1 MASIDASKSSRPA
14 TPSHTAQVRRALAG
28 YFPILGWVPSYQR
41 KWLKAD
47 LIGGLTIWGLLIPEG
62 MAYAQLAGMPPE
74 TMFFAS
80 PAALLAYAIFGT
92 SRQLVVAVSAAAA
105 TMSAATVMEVAS
117 PGSERFFALTT
128 ALALLVGVLSILF
141 GLLRLGFVA
150 NFISKP
156 VQTGFVYGLAL
167 TIAMKQFPKI
177 LGIEPGQG
185 TFFERLWDLLRHLDE
200 TNWWTLLAVGL
211 PSLVLMLVLE
221 QFVPRLPAALV
232 ALVFGI
238 VVVSVFG
245 LQAHGVTVIGEIPAA
260 LPHLATPSVSLSDLL
275 ALLGGALGLTL
286 VVYAEA
292 IGPARQFAAKHGQ
305 EVDQNQELIGLG
317 MADAF
322 AGLCGGFSI
331 GASLSKSAANEQA
344 GAKTQVSGLVA
355 MVLTLVT
362 AVALTPLFTNLPE
375 ATLGAVVVVAIR
387 GMMDTKAMQRFF
399 QLRRWEFWLAMVA
412 LVGVLAL
419 DILPG
424 LVLAIVLSLLLLI
437 YRASRPYLALLGR
450 VPGTDEFSDIAH
462 HPGNEPVSGVLII
475 RIDGPLFFA
484 NASLVRDGILARLG
498 MATPQPAEVVL
509 DLEETSELDIT
520 GIEMLGELLDHLAA
534 RHVRLVLT
542 GLHAHVREMLQ
553 RTGLTDRIGEAHLY
567 ASVREAVI
575 GTTPEQAP
583 ALEPTL
589 EQASGTGGRNLARPA
604 NYSDGSMSPM
614 DGVPPPLQ

>member
-1 MASIDASKSSRPA
+1 MASANLPDGIRSTTPTHPA
-14 TPSHTAQVRRALAG
+14 RVRRALAG
-28 YFPILGWVPSYQR
+28 YFPIIGWLPKYRRQ
-41 KWLKAD
+41 WLKSD
-47 LIGGLTIWGLLIPEG
+47 LMGGLTIWALLIPEG

-80 PAALLAYAIFGT
+80 PVALLAYAIFGT

-105 TMSAATVMEVAS
+105 TMSAATVIEVAS
-117 PGSERFFALTT
+117 PGSERFVELTA
-128 ALALLVGVLSILF
+128 ALALLVGALSILF

-167 TIAMKQFPKI
+167 TIAMKQLPKI

-185 TFFERLWDLLRHLDE
+185 NFFERLWDLLRHLGE

-221 QFVPRLPAALV
+221 RFVPRLPAALLAV
-232 ALVFGI
+232 VFGI

-245 LQAHGVTVIGEIPAA
+245 LQAHGVSVVGEIPAA
-260 LPHLATPSVSLSDLL
+260 LPHLAIPTVSASDLL
-275 ALLGGALGLTL
+275 ALLGGALGLVL
-286 VVYAEA
+286 VTYAEA
-292 IGPARQFAAKHGQ
+292 IGPARQFAAKHGKDI
-305 EVDQNQELIGLG
+305 DQNQELIGLG
-317 MADAF
+317 MANAF

-355 MVLTLVT
+355 MGLTLLT
-362 AVALTPLFTNLPE
+362 AIALTPLFTNLPE

-399 QLRRWEFWLAMVA
+399 QLRRWEFGLAMVA
-412 LVGVLAL
+412 LAGVLAL
-419 DILPG
+419 DVLPG
-424 LVLAIVLSLLLLI
+424 LVLAVVLSLLLLI

-450 VPGTDEFSDIAH
+450 VPGTNEFSDIAN

-484 NASLVRDGILARLG
+484 NASLVRDGILERLG
-498 MATPQPAEVVL
+498 TAALQPAEVIL

-534 RHVRLVLT
+534 RNVRLVLT
-542 GLHAHVREMLQ
+542 GVHARVREMLQ
-553 RTGLTDRIGEAHLY
+553 MTGLSGRIGEAHLH

-575 GTTPEQAP
+575 GTAP
-583 ALEPTL
+583 
-589 EQASGTGGRNLARPA
+589 EQASGATAAASSGYEHEEAGSAR
-604 NYSDGSMSPM
+604 
-614 DGVPPPLQ
+614 QT